1 MAQRQLTAGVIGL
14 GIIGSRVAAQ
24 LRNAGFEVWVWNR
37 SPKQE
42 PNFLGSAK
50 QVAESAETIQIFVSD
65 GPALMANI
73 EAMKPAL
80 TARHVILNHA
90 TVAPT
95 EVKAAAEIVTKCG
108 AGFLDAPFT
117 GSKLAAET
125 GKLVYYLGGD
135 ASLQERVRPVLNA
148 SSKEI
153 LSVGSIGQA
162 SLVKIATNLVTAATV
177 QVLSEALALLD
188 KADVP
193 LETFIKAIELNAV
206 NSVTAQLKMP
216 LMLTGEFK
224 PHFALKHM
232 LKDVNLGLSEAKA
245 CNISLPATHAVAESM
260 RQAVASG
267 WGDLDLAAV
276 SKNYAFS
283 GKVKSAKIPSVDPD
297 RDDAAATAQ
306 PRKSIFPLFGKR
318 A

>member
-1 MAQRQLTAGVIGL
+1 MAHRQTTVGVIGL

-24 LRNAGFEVWVWNR
+24 LRNAAFEVWVWNR

-50 QVAESAETIQIFVSD
+50 QVAESAEIIQIFVSD
-65 GPALMANI
+65 GPALIATVESMA
-73 EAMKPAL
+73 PAL

-90 TVAPT
+90 TVAPN
-95 EVKAAAEIVTKCG
+95 EVKAAAEIATKCG
-108 AGFLDAPFT
+108 AGLLDAPFT

-125 GKLVYYLGGD
+125 GKLIYYVGGD

-148 SSKEI
+148 SSKDI

-162 SLVKIATNLVTAATV
+162 SLVKIATNLVSAATV

-193 LETFIKAIELNAV
+193 LETFIKAVELNAV

-216 LMLTGEFK
+216 LMLTGAFE

-232 LKDVNLGLSEAKA
+232 LKDVNLGLTEAKA
-245 CNISLPATHAVAESM
+245 SNISLPATNAVAESM
-260 RQAVASG
+260 RQAVAAG
-267 WGDLDLAAV
+267 CGDLDLAAV
-276 SKNYAFS
+276 SKNYAFP
-283 GKVKSAKIPSVDPD
+283 GKVKSAKIPSADPD
-297 RDDAAATAQ
+297 RDDAPTTA
-306 PRKSIFPLFGKR
+306 PARKSIFPLFGKR

>member
-1 MAQRQLTAGVIGL
+1 MAHRQLTAGVIGL

-65 GPALMANI
+65 GPALMATI

-90 TVAPT
+90 TVAPN

-148 SSKEI
+148 SSKDI

-162 SLVKIATNLVTAATV
+162 SLVKIATNLVSAATV

-216 LMLTGEFK
+216 LMLTCEFN

-232 LKDVNLGLSEAKA
+232 LKDVNLGLTEAKA

-276 SKNYAFS
+276 SKNYAFPA
-283 GKVKSAKIPSVDPD
+283 KVKSVKIPSGDTASDDPT
-297 RDDAAATAQ
+297 ATAQ